1 MAWFPLVIAALVLFA
16 VACISKCVARESLLI
31 SNFILLMGGLEL
43 VLYFVL
49 LAQGFAWGSTAIGML
64 ALLALIALITV
75 DLIWWLLCYRRKLPV
90 D

>member
-1 MAWFPLVIAALVLFA
+1 
-16 VACISKCVARESLLI
+16 
-31 SNFILLMGGLEL
+31 MGGLEL

-75 DLIWWLLCYRRKLPV
+75 DMIWWLLCYRRKLPV